1 MHELGI
7 ATGVL
12 DSVVSVAK
20 EQNCLRVKQI
30 DVVVGK
36 KAAIIDEMFE
46 EAFNALKE
54 LDDYKLCKEAII
66 KTQLSEGRD
75 VYIDKIEVEQE
86 D

>member
-12 DSVVSVAK
+12 DSVVQVAK

-30 DVVVGK
+30 DVIVGK
-36 KAAIIDEMFE
+36 KAAIIDKMFE

-54 LDDYKLCKEAII
+54 LDEYELCKTAKIT
-66 KTQLSEGRD
+66 TQLVDGKD
-75 VYIDKIEVEQE
+75 VYVDKIEVEQE

>member
-12 DSVVSVAK
+12 DSVVKVAK
-20 EQNCLRVKQI
+20 DSNALYVKKI

-36 KAAIIDEMFE
+36 KVAIIDEMFT

-54 LDDYKLCKEAII
+54 LEEYKLCKDATINTKII
-66 KTQLSEGRD
+66 EGKD
-75 VYIDKIEVEQE
+75 IYIDKIEVEQQ

>member
-12 DSVVSVAK
+12 DSVVKVAK
-20 EQNCLRVKQI
+20 ENNCLRVKRI
-30 DVVVGK
+30 DVSVGK
-36 KAAIIDEMFE
+36 KAAIIDEMFT

-54 LDDYKLCKEAII
+54 LDEYQLCKTAEI
-66 KTQLSEGRD
+66 KTTSHDGKD
-75 VYIDKIEVEQE
+75 IYVDKIEVENS

>member
-12 DSVVSVAK
+12 DSVVGVAK

-54 LDDYKLCKEAII
+54 LDEYKLCKEAII
-66 KTQLSEGRD
+66 KTQLAEGRD

>member
-54 LDDYKLCKEAII
+54 LDEYKLCKEAII

>member
-12 DSVVSVAK
+12 DSVVEVAK
-20 EQNCLRVKQI
+20 KNDCLRVKKI
-30 DVVVGK
+30 DLVVGK
-36 KAAIIDEMFE
+36 KAAIIDEMFK

-54 LDDYKLCKEAII
+54 LDEYSLCKDAII
-66 KTQLSEGRD
+66 KTKLDEGKD
-75 VYIDKIEVEQE
+75 VYVEQIEVDQK

>member
-12 DSVVSVAK
+12 DSVIKVAK
-20 EQNCLRVKQI
+20 QHNCIAVKQI
-30 DVVVGK
+30 NVAVGQ
-36 KAAIIDEMFE
+36 KAAIIDEMFS

-54 LDDYKLCKEAII
+54 LDEYSLCSNAKI
-66 KTQLSEGRD
+66 TTMQVSGRD
-75 VYIDKIEVEQE
+75 VYVDNIEVEQK

>member
-12 DSVVSVAK
+12 DSVISVAK
-20 EQNCLRVKQI
+20 NSKVLSVKQI

-54 LDDYKLCKEAII
+54 IDEYELCKNAKIR
-66 KTQLSEGRD
+66 TRLAEGRD

-86 D
+86 E

>member
-54 LDDYKLCKEAII
+54 LDEYKLCKEAII
-66 KTQLSEGRD
+66 KTQLDEGRD

>member
-12 DSVVSVAK
+12 DSVIEVAK
-20 EQNCLRVKQI
+20 NSKCLSVKQI

-54 LDDYKLCKEAII
+54 LDEYELCKNAKIST
-66 KTQLSEGRD
+66 KLAEGRD
-75 VYIDKIEVEQE
+75 VYIDKIEIEQE

>member
-12 DSVVSVAK
+12 DSVISVAK
-20 EQNCLRVKQI
+20 NSNCLAVKQI
-30 DVVVGK
+30 DVIVGK

-54 LDDYKLCKEAII
+54 LDEYKLCKNAKITT
-66 KTQLSEGRD
+66 KLAEGRD

>member
-12 DSVVSVAK
+12 DSVVGVAK

-54 LDDYKLCKEAII
+54 LDEYKLCKEAKI
-66 KTQLSEGRD
+66 KTQLAEGRD

>member
-54 LDDYKLCKEAII
+54 LDEYKICKDAII
-66 KTQLSEGRD
+66 KTQPAEGRD

>member
-20 EQNCLRVKQI
+20 DSNCLRVKQI
-30 DVVVGK
+30 DVIVGK

-54 LDDYKLCKEAII
+54 LDEYELCKDAKINT
-66 KTQLSEGRD
+66 KLADGRD

>member
-12 DSVVSVAK
+12 DSVVEVAK
-20 EQNCLRVKQI
+20 KQNCLRVKQI

-36 KAAIIDEMFE
+36 KVAIIDKMFE

-54 LDDYKLCKEAII
+54 LDEYELCKDAVI
-66 KTQLSEGRD
+66 KTQITDGRD
-75 VYIDKIEVEQE
+75 VYVDKIEVEHE

>member
-20 EQNCLRVKQI
+20 KQNCLRVKQI

-54 LDDYKLCKEAII
+54 LDDYKLCKDAII
-66 KTQLSEGRD
+66 KTQLADGRD

>member
-12 DSVVSVAK
+12 DSVVKVAK
-20 EQNCLRVKQI
+20 KSECLSVKRI
-30 DVVVGK
+30 DVVVGQ
-36 KAAIIDEMFE
+36 KAAIIEEMFE

-54 LDDYKLCKEAII
+54 LDEYSLCANAKIVMSQ
-66 KTQLSEGRD
+66 TDGRD
-75 VYIDKIEVEQE
+75 VYVDKIEVEEE

>member
-20 EQNCLRVKQI
+20 KQNCLRVKQI